1 MIFRVSV
8 AYERI
13 QERLEY
19 VHDYP
24 TPTKVKKLKKPYQ
37 VYFDATMAEIDE
49 WCRMNCKGLF
59 RRQRNSAL
67 FEFALKEDTALFT
80 MIWGEID
87 IG

>member
-1 MIFRVSV
+1 
-8 AYERI
+8 
-13 QERLEY
+13 
-19 VHDYP
+19 
-24 TPTKVKKLKKPYQ
+24 
-37 VYFDATMAEIDE
+37 
-49 WCRMNCKGLF
+49 MNCKGLF